1 MPFYPSR
8 EQLGR
13 HRMGEDDEAVSR
25 RSWSASER
33 EALVATLEEERRKNE
48 NLKRDMREVFDQK
61 EELVVE
67 RDALQSKHER
77 LNKEMNLILRGDPER
92 ILDLDAMTMENAY
105 LKQELA
111 RTKEEQNKA
120 AATLTKYRGL
130 LEKRMAKVMGGK

>member
-1 MPFYPSR
+1 
-8 EQLGR
+8 
-13 HRMGEDDEAVSR
+13 MGEDDEAVSR

-67 RDALQSKHER
+67 RDALQTKHER
-77 LNKEMNLILRGDPER
+77 LNKEMNLMLKGDPER
-92 ILDLDAMTMENAY
+92 ILDLDALTMENAY

-111 RTKEEQNKA
+111 RSKEEQKNA

-130 LEKRMAKVMGGK
+130 LEKRMAKVMGGGK